1 MASYN
6 PNPPSSTSNP
16 ASSFLTIP
24 HDIPSNPF
32 LLTSQDILTVFFLSP
47 LLPKIIYPLHP
58 LASPLDELYPTLR
71 NLRDLL
77 LQIILLL
84 SQICLLLSL
93 PFFFITLWTI
103 PCIVHA
109 IFFISFGIVTS
120 LITWILNERPKWQG
134 NRHDCLVGLPEGSEA
149 VNGTGTDREGEV
161 WFFINGIATGTHWHK
176 SNLTVLAN
184 TFGREIIGIQN
195 STKGLL
201 FDIAE
206 CLIQRDLNYT
216 THATRVGRAQLH
228 SALSSEHTKKVVLIA
243 HSQGGIIASAI
254 LDWLHAELGDEEL
267 RKLEVYTFAS
277 AARALRNPSRTMNG
291 DGEGKNGRALGYVEH
306 YANTEDFV
314 SKLGVL
320 QFTSRSSSSSASSH
334 ASTNYIHNQHNHQNP
349 PFNHFY
355 GPVFIREG
363 SGHLLNMH
371 YLDTMFSEESGF
383 MDKLVNLPM
392 DGGIVQRPLGDLSRL
407 WKYRGGGSPDDG
419 EYHHGDGVRDGV
431 DVKGLDG

>member
-6 PNPPSSTSNP
+6 PNPPPSTAS
-16 ASSFLTIP
+16 ATSSFLTIP
-24 HDIPSNPF
+24 HDIPSNPI
-32 LLTSQDILTVFFLSP
+32 LLTAQDILTVLFLSP
-47 LLPKIIYPLHP
+47 LLPNMIYPLHP
-58 LASPLDELYPTLR
+58 LASPLDELYPTYR
-71 NLRDLL
+71 NLRDLC
-77 LQIILLL
+77 LQIILLS
-84 SQICLLLSL
+84 SQISLLLSF
-93 PFFFITLWTI
+93 PFAFITLWAI
-103 PCIVHA
+103 PCLVHA
-109 IFFISFGIVTS
+109 VFYISFGIVTS

-134 NRHDCLVGLPEGSEA
+134 NRHDSLIGRPEGREA
-149 VNGTGTDREGEV
+149 VNDTGISKEGEV
-161 WFFINGIATGTHWHK
+161 WFFINGIATG
-176 SNLTVLAN
+176 
-184 TFGREIIGIQN
+184 
-195 STKGLL
+195 KGLL
-201 FDIAE
+201 LDIAE

-277 AARALRNPSRTMNG
+277 AGRVLRNPSRTKNG
-291 DGEGKNGRALGYVEH
+291 SKKEGKKGRALG
-306 YANTEDFV
+306 
-314 SKLGVL
+314 
-320 QFTSRSSSSSASSH
+320 SSNSSGSSH
-334 ASTNYIHNQHNHQNP
+334 MTTNYIHNQHSHQNP
-349 PFNHFY
+349 PFNHFH

-383 MDKLVNLPM
+383 MDKLIDLPM

-419 EYHHGDGVRDGV
+419 EYGHGDGDKNKV
-431 DVKGLDG
+431 DFKGPEGRGKDVFRVTTNWYKITPAKQLAKYTS